1 MVGATPNG
9 SIEGFLQS
17 PDQVEGSESGRLHR
31 AGLYCGVVG
40 SGRLVPRGVALIGF
54 LLSDRK
60 KCKYSLQFEA
70 GVTEQLLQRR
80 GQVAQGRRRMRNSG
94 VVVVVVVK
102 KLCALAGPLVS
113 AEEAGLAQQL
123 CMHGTTAEK

>member
-1 MVGATPNG
+1 
-9 SIEGFLQS
+9 
-17 PDQVEGSESGRLHR
+17 
-31 AGLYCGVVG
+31 
-40 SGRLVPRGVALIGF
+40 
-54 LLSDRK
+54 
-60 KCKYSLQFEA
+60 
-70 GVTEQLLQRR
+70 
-80 GQVAQGRRRMRNSG
+80 MRNSG

>member
-1 MVGATPNG
+1 
-9 SIEGFLQS
+9 
-17 PDQVEGSESGRLHR
+17 
-31 AGLYCGVVG
+31 
-40 SGRLVPRGVALIGF
+40 
-54 LLSDRK
+54 
-60 KCKYSLQFEA
+60 
-70 GVTEQLLQRR
+70 VTEQLLQRR

-113 AEEAGLAQQL
+113 AKEAGLAQQL